1 MENFRL
7 RSKDAELEKLPR
19 GRAAPYEERGLCPT
33 EWSGPGAS
41 GIFSA
46 DVTGAVASGEAS
58 MGKTEMGRMDDPLVP
73 SARGP
78 ERISRHQSWL
88 VVSSYASNRE
98 TLSVCRVIR
107 WSPEPS
113 FRTSQQRHAPSPT
126 ARRAR
131 RGHLTVEA

>member
-7 RSKDAELEKLPR
+7 RSKDAELEQLPR
-19 GRAAPYEERGLCPT
+19 GRAAPHEERGLCPT

-46 DVTGAVASGEAS
+46 DVTGAAASGEAS
-58 MGKTEMGRMDDPLVP
+58 AGKTEMGRMDDPLVP

-88 VVSSYASNRE
+88 VASSYASNRE
-98 TLSVCRVIR
+98 TLCVQSDQVVTRAELQDLPATTCSQPHCTPCQEG
-107 WSPEPS
+107 SPD
-113 FRTSQQRHAPSPT
+113 R
-126 ARRAR
+126 
-131 RGHLTVEA
+131 